1 MDSRKHQRGDLPDMR
16 ERVDKFYLWG
26 QNYSDLIDGL
36 LDRLTSYRL
45 VLYSLLAFLLWATF
59 VSFIDEVP
67 FEWYEILGSAAWL
80 VVVCV
85 GINFAVSKFFNIP
98 RNKESDYISALILA
112 LILLPAQDFNDYLIL
127 AAAGAVA
134 MLSKYFIVF
143 GKRHIFNP
151 AAAGAFSVGLLFDYF
166 PAWWVGTTILVPLVF
181 IAGQLI
187 LKKMKRYWMVTVFM
201 SIYLGYLIFNY
212 FNKDLSSGLWDVIW
226 IGLTATPVLFFV
238 YIMLTEPSTSPHKLP
253 QMLVYAVIVGLLYS
267 VTSWHFA
274 PEEALLIGNAAA
286 FLMAPYRR
294 LELSFIGRSKE
305 AEGIYSYGFK
315 FKKPVKFTAG
325 QYLEWTLPMA
335 KSDRRGNRR
344 YFTISSSPTEK
355 ILSFTVK
362 QPAPSSSFKA
372 GLEKLNK
379 GDRMLAYQLE
389 GSFVLPKAADQKLA
403 FLAGG
408 IGVTPLRSIIK
419 YLLDTGQKRD
429 IRMIY
434 SANTADEFAFTD
446 LFKQS
451 LKAGLT
457 AQYAVSGDKSADW
470 LGFTGQIDRKMIKNA
485 IPDYK
490 ERIFYI
496 SGPYGFVTV
505 IRQTLL
511 KMGLPRKNIISDYF
525 PGYG

>member
-112 LILLPAQDFNDYLIL
+112 LILLPAQDINDYLIL

-134 MLSKYFIVF
+134 MLSKYILVY

-151 AAAGAFSVGLLFDYF
+151 AAGGAFTVGLLFDYF

-181 IAGQLI
+181 VAGQLI
-187 LKKMKRYWMVTVFM
+187 LKKMKRYWMVTLFM
-201 SIYLGYLIFNY
+201 SIYLVYLILNF
-212 FNKDLSSGLWDVIW
+212 FAKDQTGELLNIIW
-226 IGLTATPVLFFV
+226 IGLTATPVLFFA

-253 QMLVYAVIVGLLYS
+253 QMLIYATFVGLLYS
-267 VTSWHFA
+267 VTTWHFA
-274 PEEALLIGNAAA
+274 PEEALLLGNALA
-286 FLMAPYRR
+286 FLMAPSRR
-294 LELSFIGRSKE
+294 LELSFKQRRKE
-305 AEGIYSYGFK
+305 AKNIYSYVFSSQRQFK
-315 FKKPVKFTAG
+315 FAAG
-325 QYLEWTLPMA
+325 QYMEWTLPMVKA
-335 KSDRRGNRR
+335 DIRGNRR
-344 YFTISSSPTEK
+344 YFTVSSSPSEDN
-355 ILSFTVK
+355 LMFTVK
-362 QPAPSSSFKA
+362 EPETRSSFKK
-372 GLEKLNK
+372 GLDQLKEGDKL
-379 GDRMLAYQLE
+379 LAYQLE
-389 GSFVLPKAADQKLA
+389 GSFVLPKTANQKLA

-408 IGVTPLRSIIK
+408 IGVTPFRSIVK
-419 YLLDTGQKRD
+419 YMLDSNQKRD
-429 IRMIY
+429 IKMIY

-446 LFKQS
+446 LFEQS
-451 LKAGLT
+451 LKAGVT
-457 AQYAVSGDKSADW
+457 THYVVSGEAPKDW
-470 LGFTGQIDRKMIKNA
+470 LGFKGQLEAKMIKTA
-485 IPDYK
+485 VPDYK
-490 ERIFYI
+490 ERVFYI
-496 SGPYGFVTV
+496 SGPYGFVTAL
-505 IRQTLL
+505 RQTLL
-511 KMGLPRKNIISDYF
+511 
-525 PGYG
+525 